1 MYVATIGIFDGVH
14 KGHQYILKNALEL
27 SQNLKL
33 APLIIMFK
41 YPAEKYIGGFEGLIL
56 PSWRRKEIC
65 EKMGFKVLIK
75 DLQEVWGVPHQEYLD
90 NLIKMRVK
98 GFVCGEDFTFGKDAH
113 GNVDYLQTVGRNK
126 GLVVKVLN
134 DLKKYG
140 NRVSSSA
147 IKREIK
153 LGNIPNT
160 NEMLGRPWT
169 LEGKIYE
176 DRHLG
181 FKLGFP
187 TANIDISERE
197 EILLPKYG
205 VYLVKGQIKGQ
216 SGTLWG
222 LMNVG
227 LRPTFE
233 EEKKEPK
240 VEVYFLDF
248 FGDLYGNYVILDVL
262 EFIREEVKFENEK
275 QLIRAME
282 KDEDYARKIIQ
293 NHYL

>member
-1 MYVATIGIFDGVH
+1 LYVATIGIFDGVH

-33 APLIIMFK
+33 TPLIIMFK

-140 NRVSSSA
+140 NRVSSSS
-147 IKREIK
+147 IKREIR
-153 LGNIPNT
+153 LGNIPNA

-169 LEGKIYE
+169 LEGMVYE

>member
-27 SQNLKL
+27 SQSLKL

-147 IKREIK
+147 IKREIR
-153 LGNIPNT
+153 LGNIPDA

-169 LEGKIYE
+169 LEGMVYE

>member
-27 SQNLKL
+27 SQSLKL
-33 APLIIMFK
+33 APMIIMFK

-90 NLIKMRVK
+90 NLIKMGVK
-98 GFVCGEDFTFGKDAH
+98 GFVCGEDFTFGKDAY

-153 LGNIPNT
+153 LGNIPNA

-169 LEGKIYE
+169 LEGMVYE

-248 FGDLYGNYVILDVL
+248 FGDLYGNYIIIEVL

>member
-1 MYVATIGIFDGVH
+1 MYVTTIGIFDGVH
-14 KGHQYILKNALEL
+14 KGHQYILKNVLEL
-27 SQNLKL
+27 SQSLKL

-98 GFVCGEDFTFGKDAH
+98 GFVCGEDFTFGKDAY
-113 GNVDYLQTVGRNK
+113 GNVDYLKTVGRNK

-153 LGNIPNT
+153 LGNIPNA

-205 VYLVKGQIKGQ
+205 VYLVKGQIKGL